1 MNPTAVVSG
10 VGPGLGAALA
20 RKFAQEGCRVG
31 LLARSSKF
39 IQSLADELNQSGQP
53 ALAVPTDITDA
64 KQVEHAFDEIRK
76 QLGPVDILINHAG
89 SATWNEFLDLSPED
103 LQRSWEICTLGAFL
117 CSRQAVPDMLK
128 QGGGAI
134 LFTGATSAIR
144 GRAGALAFSSAKF
157 AARGLADSMARELW
171 AKNIHVAHIIMDGVI
186 KTEAA
191 LKQFP
196 EAAEGPLLE
205 PKSIADAYWG
215 LTQQDRGAWTF
226 EIDLRPH
233 NEQFFT

>member
-64 KQVEHAFDEIRK
+64 KQVEHAFEEIRK

-103 LQRSWEICTLGAFL
+103 VEKEVLAHEKAAKYLEGKTPKKVIV
-117 CSRQAVPDMLK
+117 VP
-128 QGGGAI
+128 
-134 LFTGATSAIR
+134 
-144 GRAGALAFSSAKF
+144 GRIV
-157 AARGLADSMARELW
+157 
-171 AKNIHVAHIIMDGVI
+171 NVVV
-186 KTEAA
+186 
-191 LKQFP
+191 
-196 EAAEGPLLE
+196 
-205 PKSIADAYWG
+205 
-215 LTQQDRGAWTF
+215 
-226 EIDLRPH
+226 
-233 NEQFFT
+233 